1 MKKFLSMFAI
11 VAAMFAVVGCEKN
24 DEVVLAE
31 NLPRE
36 VTTFVQTHFPG
47 VEILNVIKN
56 YSGRKAYD
64 FEIRLDDG
72 TRLEISKGGEWKD
85 VENYKKGVPS
95 SIIPAEILA
104 YVADNHPEAIVISI
118 DRERGFEVGL
128 NVGVDIYFDQS
139 GNFSRYDY

>member
-1 MKKFLSMFAI
+1 M
-11 VAAMFAVVGCEKN
+11 
-24 DEVVLAE
+24 
-31 NLPRE
+31 
-36 VTTFVQTHFPG
+36 
-47 VEILNVIKN
+47 ILNVIKD

-64 FEIRLDDG
+64 FEIKLDDG

>member
-47 VEILNVIKN
+47 VEILNVIKD

-64 FEIRLDDG
+64 FEIKLDDG

>member
-24 DEVVLAE
+24 DEVVMAE

-47 VEILNVIKN
+47 VEILNVIKD

>member
-36 VTTFVQTHFPG
+36 VTIFVQTHFPG
-47 VEILNVIKN
+47 VEILNVIKD

-104 YVADNHPEAIVISI
+104 YVVDNHPEAIVISI

>member
-47 VEILNVIKN
+47 VEILNVIKD

-85 VENYKKGVPS
+85 VENYKKGVSS

-128 NVGVDIYFDQS
+128 NVGVDIYFDQN

>member
-1 MKKFLSMFAI
+1 MFAI

-36 VTTFVQTHFPG
+36 VTAFVQTHFPG
-47 VEILNVIKN
+47 VEILNVIKD

-72 TRLEISKGGEWKD
+72 TRLEISKVGEWKD

>member
-47 VEILNVIKN
+47 VEILNVIKD

-104 YVADNHPEAIVISI
+104 YVADNHPETIVISI
-118 DRERGFEVGL
+118 DRERGFEVEL

>member
-47 VEILNVIKN
+47 VEILNVIKD

-85 VENYKKGVPS
+85 VENFKKGVPS
-95 SIIPAEILA
+95 SIIPAEIAA
-104 YVADNHPEAIVISI
+104 YVTANHPEAVVISI

>member
-47 VEILNVIKN
+47 IEILNVIKD

>member
-1 MKKFLSMFAI
+1 MKKFLSMLAI
-11 VAAMFAVVGCEKN
+11 VAAMFAAVGCEKN

-36 VTTFVQTHFPG
+36 VIAFVQTHFPG
-47 VEILNVIKN
+47 VEILNVIKD

-95 SIIPAEILA
+95 SIIPAEIRA
-104 YVADNHPEAIVISI
+104 YVTDNHPEAMIISI

-128 NVGVDIYFDQS
+128 NVGVDIYFDQR

>member
-47 VEILNVIKN
+47 VEILNVIKD
-56 YSGRKAYD
+56 YSGRKTYD
-64 FEIRLDDG
+64 FEIRLDDA

-118 DRERGFEVGL
+118 DCERGFEVGL

>member
-47 VEILNVIKN
+47 VEILNVIKD

-85 VENYKKGVPS
+85 VENYKKGVPA

-104 YVADNHPEAIVISI
+104 YVADNHPEAIGISI

>member
-1 MKKFLSMFAI
+1 MKKFLSMLAI
-11 VAAMFAVVGCEKN
+11 VAAMFAAVGCEKN

-31 NLPRE
+31 NLPQE
-36 VTTFVQTHFPG
+36 VIAFVQTHFPG
-47 VEILNVIKN
+47 VEILNVIKD

-95 SIIPAEILA
+95 SIIPAEIRA
-104 YVADNHPEAIVISI
+104 YVTDNHPEAMIISI

>member
-47 VEILNVIKN
+47 VEILNVIKD

-72 TRLEISKGGEWKD
+72 TRLEISKVGEWKD

>member
-47 VEILNVIKN
+47 VEILNVIKD

-95 SIIPAEILA
+95 SIIPTEILA

>member
-47 VEILNVIKN
+47 VEILNVIKD

>member
-47 VEILNVIKN
+47 VEILNVIKD

-85 VENYKKGVPS
+85 VENYKNGVPS

>member
-11 VAAMFAVVGCEKN
+11 VAAMFVVVGCGKN

-47 VEILNVIKN
+47 VEILNVIKD

>member
-36 VTTFVQTHFPG
+36 VTTFVQTHFPR
-47 VEILNVIKN
+47 VEILNVIKD
-56 YSGRKAYD
+56 YSGRQAYD

-128 NVGVDIYFDQS
+128 NVGVDLYFDQS